1 MLGITFC
8 YNSAGRP
15 EGLCKAKKLYYVTT
29 AGGYIAFDEF
39 GYGYV
44 KALAENF
51 YEIPVVK
58 QIKAEA
64 LDIVGADVEAIIE
77 DAYREVD
84 HMIQGERGLS
94 C

>member
-1 MLGITFC
+1 MGITFC

-29 AGGYIAFDEF
+29 AGGYIAFDQF

-77 DAYREVD
+77 YAYREID
-84 HMIQGERGLS
+84 HMIQEERGLS